1 MCPEMHLLLLKEN
14 KKVAGQGSIDRNR
27 EARRERTT
35 EAWFPMRVTNEP
47 AEEEE
52 VPLKRKRS
60 TPLDK
65 GKQVQA
71 SSSGKPTGEGEL
83 IELPNL

>member
-1 MCPEMHLLLLKEN
+1 MCPEMHSLLLKEN
-14 KKVAGQGSIDRNR
+14 KKVVGQGSIDHNR

-35 EAWFPMRVTNEP
+35 EAWFPMRVTDEP

-60 TPLDK
+60 APLDK

-71 SSSGKPTGEGEL
+71 SSSGKPTGEG
-83 IELPNL
+83 